1 MGDDSVPLFLDQGT
15 TKRYKILID
24 HLDYKFIEKCTD
36 VKHLEKILRVLRSG
50 EEGYYPE
57 LTLFCEKRVEHL
69 DLRSRALRKDKPLAT
84 ASDFTAEEW
93 KTINDELMSW
103 VTEMNEDYKKSQFL
117 RTDTVHER
125 QDNLPPIRCSSS
137 CLPANQ
143 NKILQNNQ
151 RNKKNVPRD
160 YSEWDKFDVE
170 KECSKIDE
178 GCEENNSKARF
189 LSRPSQ
195 PVIKKK
201 IDTTGMTKKEKIFI
215 ATHEKEKGNEA
226 FAIGDYVE
234 AVTYYTRSISVI
246 PTAAAYNNKAQ
257 AEIKLQDWDSALQD
271 CEKVLDM
278 EPGNVKALIRRATVH
293 GQLQN
298 YQAAIE
304 DLNKVLCIEPE
315 NAIAKKNLLQTE
327 MKMKGLKPVSE
338 TQGKGKRILIRDI
351 EDSEVDE
358 ERWENTEGCERSGG
372 DKSYV
377 RAGHFLC
384 SWKCFRRQINLCNM
398 RMPQGCGPLF
408 VHPSFTRTI
417 VSSDDASSNSLLN
430 FLVEAGV
437 PVRGEA
443 AAEEEAMGNAQKKFH
458 SKGGGGKGEDRDAQ
472 KQREST
478 ECGLKKGTSE
488 KKTQKRLS
496 DHEGEVNGYLHS
508 DRKTESPEA
517 EKICRSQGAGSQ
529 PVAGGSSTSL
539 PPIAAK
545 LKSEG
550 NELFKSGQFGEAVL
564 KYSEAIEYVI
574 GLGEQS
580 PDDLSILYSNRAA
593 CYLKEGNCSD
603 CVQDCNRALELQ
615 PFSLKPLLRRAMANE
630 SMERYRQAYIDYKTV
645 LQIDSSIQAANDSA
659 NRITKTL
666 IDQDGPSWREKLP
679 PIPVVPVAAQLH
691 RWDGGNE
698 ENKPRST
705 TDTNREE
712 QLQMNSEEKF
722 KTLKN
727 EGNDFVRKGKYE
739 EAVNKYSECMKL
751 NTKECAIYTNR
762 ALCYLKLNKYEEA
775 KQDCDHVLQIEDS
788 NIKAFYR
795 RALAYKGLQNYQAS
809 VDDFNKVLLIDPNV
823 LEAKKEL
830 KEVTQLLNRDSSAG
844 ASGPQK
850 QRKKITIQEVTEPDE
865 QEGRHFATS
874 EDVVTDHATSKE
886 ADQEDVPLKTSE
898 KLCISE
904 PSNAYD
910 FGQIINAVNINKDKA
925 ACADLLTITDPKK
938 LPMLLGNKLE
948 GEIFSIFI
956 QSLEYYVV
964 GKDPGLVYQHLFYLS
979 KAERFKVVLAF
990 LSKSEKE
997 QVFKRD
1003 LQLIRSMQIR
1013 LCFTSKMP
1021 ILFFGH
1027 GGKAVVDFNVLIVEV
1042 VGNARPLVKPTH

>member
-1 MGDDSVPLFLDQGT
+1 MGDESVPFLLDQGT
-15 TKRYKILID
+15 TKTYQIPIG

-50 EEGYYPE
+50 EEGCYPD
-57 LTLFCEKRVEHL
+57 LTLFCEKRIEHL
-69 DLRSRALRKDKPLAT
+69 DPRSRALRRDKPAAT

-93 KTINDELMSW
+93 ETINGELMSW
-103 VTEMNEDYKKSQFL
+103 VTEMNEDDKKPQFL
-117 RTDTVHER
+117 RTDTLHER

-143 NKILQNNQ
+143 NKKLQNKE
-151 RNKKNVPRD
+151 RNKKNIPRD

-178 GCEENNSKARF
+178 GCEESNSKARF
-189 LSRPSQ
+189 FSRPSL
-195 PVIKKK
+195 PIIEKK

-215 ATHEKEKGNEA
+215 ATREKEKGNEA
-226 FAIGDYVE
+226 FASGDYME
-234 AVTYYTRSISVI
+234 AVIYYTRSISVI

-278 EPGNVKALIRRATVH
+278 EPVNVKALMRRATVH
-293 GQLQN
+293 NQLQN
-298 YQAAIE
+298 YQTAVE
-304 DLNKVLCIEPE
+304 DLNKVLCVEPE
-315 NAIAKKNLLQTE
+315 NAIAKKYLLE
-327 MKMKGLKPVSE
+327 IEKKLKGLKPVSE
-338 TQGKGKRILIRDI
+338 TQGKGKRILIQDI
-351 EDSEVDE
+351 EDSDGDE
-358 ERWENTEGCERSGG
+358 KRGENTEEHERSGR
-372 DKSYV
+372 DK
-377 RAGHFLC
+377 
-384 SWKCFRRQINLCNM
+384 K
-398 RMPQGCGPLF
+398 
-408 VHPSFTRTI
+408 I
-417 VSSDDASSNSLLN
+417 V
-430 FLVEAGV
+430 V

-443 AAEEEAMGNAQKKFH
+443 DAGEAAMGNAQRKFH
-458 SKGGGGKGEDRDAQ
+458 SKGGGSKAEDGETQ
-472 KQREST
+472 KQKEPTESR
-478 ECGLKKGTSE
+478 LKKGTAE
-488 KKTQKRLS
+488 KKSQKHLPDR
-496 DHEGEVNGYLHS
+496 EGEVNGYLHS
-508 DRKTESPEA
+508 DQKSESPEA
-517 EKICRSQGAGSQ
+517 EKVSTSHGAGSQ
-529 PVAGGSSTSL
+529 SAGGGRSTSL
-539 PPIAAK
+539 PPTAAK

-593 CYLKEGNCSD
+593 CYLKEGNCAD
-603 CVQDCNRALELQ
+603 CIQDCNRALELQ

-666 IDQDGPSWREKLP
+666 IDRDGPSWREKLP

-691 RWDGGNE
+691 RWDGGNFTS
-698 ENKPRST
+698 ENKPRSA
-705 TDTNREE
+705 TDINREE
-712 QLQMNSEEKF
+712 QLQMNREKAEEKF

-727 EGNDFVRKGKYE
+727 EGNDFVKKGKYE

-751 NTKECAIYTNR
+751 NNEECTIYTNR
-762 ALCYLKLNKYEEA
+762 ALCYLKLYKYEEA

-830 KEVTQLLNRDSSAG
+830 EEVTQLLNLDSSAVAG
-844 ASGPQK
+844 SQQK
-850 QRKKITIQEVTEPDE
+850 QRKKITIQEVAECDE
-865 QEGRHFATS
+865 QEERQFATS
-874 EDVVTDHATSKE
+874 EDVVTDHVTSEE
-886 ADQEDVPLKTSE
+886 AVQKSVPLKTSK
-898 KLCISE
+898 KLHISE

-910 FGQIINAVNINKDKA
+910 FGQIINAVKSNKDKA

-938 LPMLLGNKLE
+938 LPVLLSNKLE
-948 GEIFSIFI
+948 GEMFLIFI
-956 QSLEYYVV
+956 QSLECYIV

-979 KAERFKVVLAF
+979 KVERFKVVLAL
-990 LSKSEKE
+990 LSKNEKKQVQQLFDLLSENQNNQYSLE
-997 QVFKRD
+997 D
-1003 LQLIRSMQIR
+1003 LESLKKVYE
-1013 LCFTSKMP
+1013 L
-1021 ILFFGH
+1021 
-1027 GGKAVVDFNVLIVEV
+1027 
-1042 VGNARPLVKPTH
+1042 

>member
-1 MGDDSVPLFLDQGT
+1 MGDESVPFLLDQGT
-15 TKRYKILID
+15 TKTFQIPIG

-50 EEGYYPE
+50 EEGCYPE
-57 LTLFCEKRVEHL
+57 LTLFCEKRIEHL
-69 DLRSRALRKDKPLAT
+69 DPRSRALRKDKPAAT

-93 KTINDELMSW
+93 ETINDELMSW
-103 VTEMNEDYKKSQFL
+103 VTEMYEDDKKPQFP
-117 RTDTVHER
+117 RADTLHEK
-125 QDNLPPIRCSSS
+125 QDKLPPIRCSSS

-143 NKILQNNQ
+143 NKKLQNKQ
-151 RNKKNVPRD
+151 RNKKNIPRD
-160 YSEWDKFDVE
+160 YCEWDKFDVE

-178 GCEENNSKARF
+178 GCEESNSKARF
-189 LSRPSQ
+189 FSRPSL
-195 PVIKKK
+195 PIIEKK
-201 IDTTGMTKKEKIFI
+201 IDITGMTKKEKIFI
-215 ATHEKEKGNEA
+215 ATREREKGNEA

-278 EPGNVKALIRRATVH
+278 EPGNVKALMRRATVH
-293 GQLQN
+293 NQLQN
-298 YQAAIE
+298 YQTAME
-304 DLNKVLCIEPE
+304 DLTKVLCVEPE
-315 NAIAKKNLLQTE
+315 NAVAKKNLLE
-327 MKMKGLKPVSE
+327 IEKKLKSLKPVSE
-338 TQGKGKRILIRDI
+338 THGKGKRILIQDI
-351 EDSEVDE
+351 EDSEGDE
-358 ERWENTEGCERSGG
+358 KGGGNTEECERSSG
-372 DKSYV
+372 DKE
-377 RAGHFLC
+377 
-384 SWKCFRRQINLCNM
+384 I
-398 RMPQGCGPLF
+398 
-408 VHPSFTRTI
+408 
-417 VSSDDASSNSLLN
+417 
-430 FLVEAGV
+430 GV

-443 AAEEEAMGNAQKKFH
+443 AVVEAVMGNAQRKFH
-458 SKGGGGKGEDRDAQ
+458 SKGGGSKAGDRETQ
-472 KQREST
+472 KQKEST
-478 ECGLKKGTSE
+478 ESGLKKGTSE
-488 KKTQKRLS
+488 NEPQKHLS

-508 DRKTESPEA
+508 DQKRESSEA
-517 EKICRSQGAGSQ
+517 EVSRSNGAGSQ
-529 PVAGGSSTSL
+529 SAGGGSSTSL
-539 PPIAAK
+539 PPTAAK

-564 KYSEAIEYVI
+564 RYSEAIEYVI

-603 CVQDCNRALELQ
+603 CIQDCNRALELQ

-691 RWDGGNE
+691 RWDGGSFTP

-712 QLQMNSEEKF
+712 QLQMNREKAEEKF

-727 EGNDFVRKGKYE
+727 EGNDFVKKGKYE

-751 NTKECAIYTNR
+751 NTEECTIYTNR
-762 ALCYLKLNKYEEA
+762 ALCYLKLYKYEEA

-809 VDDFNKVLLIDPNV
+809 VDDFNRVLLIDPNV
-823 LEAKKEL
+823 LEARKEL
-830 KEVTQLLNRDSSAG
+830 EEVTQLLSLDSSTVAG
-844 ASGPQK
+844 HQQK
-850 QRKKITIQEVTEPDE
+850 QRKKITIQEVTDE
-865 QEGRHFATS
+865 QEEGQLATS
-874 EDVVTDHATSKE
+874 EDVTDPVTSKE
-886 ADQEDVPLKTSE
+886 AVQKSVPLKLSE

-910 FGQIINAVNINKDKA
+910 FGQIINAVNANKDKA
-925 ACADLLTITDPKK
+925 ACADLLTLTDPKK
-938 LPMLLGNKLE
+938 LPVLLSNKLE
-948 GEIFSIFI
+948 GEIFLIFI
-956 QSLEYYVV
+956 ESLEYYVV

-979 KAERFKVVLAF
+979 KAERFKVMLAL
-990 LSKSEKE
+990 LSKTEKE
-997 QVFKRD
+997 QVQNLFD
-1003 LQLIRSMQIR
+1003 LLAENQNNQYSLEDLER
-1013 LCFTSKMP
+1013 LKKVYE
-1021 ILFFGH
+1021 LQ
-1027 GGKAVVDFNVLIVEV
+1027 EV
-1042 VGNARPLVKPTH
+1042 KVC